1 MVKITDISGRL
12 GNQMFQMAYIYA
24 QMKRGE
30 IPDIYVQGEKYFAG
44 AKDDIKS
51 LYNKNVFNIGQGV
64 QPYVAVHV
72 RRGDYV
78 NNPFYVD
85 LFESGYYQKAMAEFP
100 SEKFLVFSDDIEW
113 CQQQELF
120 KNCEFSV
127 GYGEVDDL
135 NRMARAKSVIMAN
148 SSFSWWG
155 AWLGSHEKVIA
166 PRAWFQDE
174 VERVELLDSWIKI

>member
-12 GNQMFQMAYIYA
+12 GNQMFQLAYIYA

-30 IPDIYVQGEKYFAG
+30 IPDIYVQGEKYFSDV
-44 AKDDIKS
+44 KDDIKKMYGEGIAT
-51 LYNKNVFNIGQGV
+51 L
-64 QPYVAVHV
+64 PYVAIHV

-85 LFESGYYQKAMAEFP
+85 LFKDGYYQKAMAEFP
-100 SEKFLVFSDDIEW
+100 NEQFMVFSDDIAW
-113 CQQQELF
+113 CKEQEIF
-120 KNCEFSV
+120 KGCEFSE
-127 GYGEVDDL
+127 GQNEVSDL
-135 NRMARAKSVIMAN
+135 NLMASCKSIIMAN

-166 PRAWFQDE
+166 PQSWFSDE
-174 VERVELLDSWIKI
+174 IQRVELLDSWIQI